1 MAAKAKKESKVFISI
16 ITAVVLVAVSAA
28 ILWFVQRLLMPKYQ
42 KGVIE
47 GSFTEEYY
55 KEKVPHDVIF
65 FGDCDAYEN
74 FSPIKMYEEYG
85 ISAYIRGSGEQYICQ
100 SYYLLRDVLQ
110 TETPKVVVMSIH
122 NLQHDAPHNEAY
134 NRMTLDG
141 MRWSQEKVD
150 AINASMIEG
159 ETFASYVFPI
169 LRYHDRWSSLTTTDF
184 EHVFSKDITSHNG
197 YYMRCDIKPE
207 KKHAPLMP
215 LISYRFGDNAM
226 EYLDKIR
233 LLCEEKGIELILVR
247 APIEYGW
254 YPQWDQN
261 VEEYAAKYGLTY
273 LNFCN
278 YKDEIGIDMSVDT
291 YDSGMHLNIYGA
303 EKLSVYFGQYLVDHY
318 DLTDYR
324 NVPEVAAEYEKDIK
338 FYNDMRDDQL
348 YEIETYGE
356 LRSYGANA
364 IDN

>member
-1 MAAKAKKESKVFISI
+1 
-16 ITAVVLVAVSAA
+16 
-28 ILWFVQRLLMPKYQ
+28 MPKYQ

-65 FGDCDAYEN
+65 FGDCDTYEN

-141 MRWSQEKVD
+141 MRWSQDKVD

-169 LRYHDRWSSLTTTDF
+169 LRYHDRWSSLTKTDF

-215 LISYRFGDNAM
+215 LIS
-226 EYLDKIR
+226 
-233 LLCEEKGIELILVR
+233 
-247 APIEYGW
+247 
-254 YPQWDQN
+254 
-261 VEEYAAKYGLTY
+261 
-273 LNFCN
+273 
-278 YKDEIGIDMSVDT
+278 
-291 YDSGMHLNIYGA
+291 
-303 EKLSVYFGQYLVDHY
+303 
-318 DLTDYR
+318 
-324 NVPEVAAEYEKDIK
+324 
-338 FYNDMRDDQL
+338 
-348 YEIETYGE
+348 
-356 LRSYGANA
+356 
-364 IDN
+364 